1 MDFKSSHTDAK
12 PRRNTVL
19 NLALAVC
26 FSGLFFMVVGAVA
39 AVTFFAG
46 GGKTIVSNLSYLAAV
61 SLYLGFVVIALVGVM
76 FSFDGKE
83 EKRHT
88 PAQARI
94 FHPRRTDL

>member
-1 MDFKSSHTDAK
+1 MI
-12 PRRNTVL
+12 
-19 NLALAVC
+19 
-26 FSGLFFMVVGAVA
+26 VGAVA

-61 SLYLGFVVIALVGVM
+61 SLYLGFVVIALVGAM

-83 EKRHT
+83 EKRHA
-88 PAQARI
+88 PVQARI

>member
-1 MDFKSSHTDAK
+1 MDFESNRTEVK

-26 FSGLFFMVVGAVA
+26 FTGLFFMIVGVVA

-61 SLYLGFVVIALVGVM
+61 SLYLGFVVIALVGAM
-76 FSFDGKE
+76 FSFNSTETKG
-83 EKRHT
+83 RT
-88 PAQARI
+88 AAQAKV
-94 FHPRRTDL
+94 FHPRRY